1 MVHGVHGGLRL
12 SCGGAGSETR
22 EHSTGCLL
30 WRLDATLPDKCSYR
44 KVAVECRK
52 DKVVF

>member
-12 SCGGAGSETR
+12 CCGGAGSETR

-44 KVAVECRK
+44 KGAVECRK